1 MSIEENNPKAKPITE
16 TVSTIA
22 LLGRSEKM
30 KLNLFAVLRHAVTMV
45 GRRLK
50 TYAFLSVTIIL
61 SFSFLLGYLLLTD
74 SQQYNQNKE
83 IFSLRPGDVS
93 MFQNLFDNA
102 GTGKQQMLYENLDRM
117 ENTIYF
123 TAYEG
128 NLGDMAIYYDPTL
141 LGMDEAVVLHL
152 QNLLAFFLPDGAW
165 MDMLNS
171 PMYSHFDH
179 EIVWLDGRDD
189 SFFHLNA
196 DEVILS
202 EQVYRLLKLDQ
213 ESEPIFQLRT
223 QGWQLQGP
231 GGLYTVEDL
240 NTQLKVVGYAKGS
253 SEVDYFKWDS
263 WWETPAMYLSVK
275 FLDWL
280 DQNGWELYGMGG
292 LLTKRH
298 YFVHSDSP
306 EQVVA
311 LGKTLGM
318 NRVFSVYEAQNNAL
332 EAMQSQA
339 GNKAI
344 IACALLVLLGIN
356 LYSSFSNAMN
366 ERKYEIGVK
375 RAVGASAWS
384 IVRQFLYE
392 SLIVMLANVA
402 ISIALVVDVGVL
414 YKIFMEWQ
422 SGFLDTY
429 VLYLTPHSMVI
440 FGACAV
446 TLTVVFSLIFA
457 YKSTQ
462 VEIVQYLKAE

>member
-1 MSIEENNPKAKPITE
+1 MGIK
-16 TVSTIA
+16 
-22 LLGRSEKM
+22 
-30 KLNLFAVLRHAVTMV
+30 LFAVLRHACTMV
-45 GRRLK
+45 GRRMK

-74 SQQYNQNKE
+74 SGLYNEYKDL
-83 IFSLRPGDVS
+83 FSRRRGDVS
-93 MFQNLFDNA
+93 CAEVMIGMSGGSGRQ
-102 GTGKQQMLYENLDRM
+102 KMLYENLDKM
-117 ENTIYF
+117 ENTEYF
-123 TAYEG
+123 TAYYG
-128 NLGDMAIYYDPTL
+128 SLGRMDISYDPEAI
-141 LGMDEAVVLHL
+141 GMDKGLDVRLNPLNAW
-152 QNLLAFFLPDGAW
+152 FLPDYAW
-165 MDMLNS
+165 LDLLDVQDSFYFPISN
-171 PMYSHFDH
+171 
-179 EIVWLDGRDD
+179 EIVWLDGRGDEG
-189 SFFHLNA
+189 FRLEV

-202 EQVYRLLKLDQ
+202 EQIYRLLSLDK
-213 ESEPIFQLRT
+213 ESEPLFLLRT
-223 QGWQLQGP
+223 
-231 GGLYTVEDL
+231 DH
-240 NTQLKVVGYAKGS
+240 NTGVNTRLRVVGYTKAT
-253 SEVDYFKWDS
+253 EEMDYTKIEAWHN
-263 WWETPAMYLSVK
+263 TPGMILSVK

-280 DQNGWELYGMGG
+280 ERNGYPLYGENGIVYSRNYYVY
-292 LLTKRH
+292 T
-298 YFVHSDSP
+298 DSP
-306 EQVVA
+306 EQVTA
-311 LGKTLGM
+311 LLRTLGYEA
-318 NRVFSVYEAQNNAL
+318 NVYSVYAEQDA
-332 EAMQSQA
+332 AMKEIQAQA

-356 LYSSFSNAMN
+356 LYSSFTNAMN

-392 SLIVMLANVA
+392 SMIVMLANVA

-422 SGFLDTY
+422 SDFLDTY

>member
-1 MSIEENNPKAKPITE
+1 MI
-16 TVSTIA
+16 
-22 LLGRSEKM
+22 
-30 KLNLFAVLRHAVTMV
+30 
-45 GRRLK
+45 
-50 TYAFLSVTIIL
+50 
-61 SFSFLLGYLLLTD
+61 
-74 SQQYNQNKE
+74 
-83 IFSLRPGDVS
+83 
-93 MFQNLFDNA
+93 
-102 GTGKQQMLYENLDRM
+102 
-117 ENTIYF
+117 
-123 TAYEG
+123 
-128 NLGDMAIYYDPTL
+128 
-141 LGMDEAVVLHL
+141 
-152 QNLLAFFLPDGAW
+152 
-165 MDMLNS
+165 
-171 PMYSHFDH
+171 
-179 EIVWLDGRDD
+179 
-189 SFFHLNA
+189 
-196 DEVILS
+196 
-202 EQVYRLLKLDQ
+202 
-213 ESEPIFQLRT
+213 
-223 QGWQLQGP
+223 
-231 GGLYTVEDL
+231 
-240 NTQLKVVGYAKGS
+240 
-253 SEVDYFKWDS
+253 
-263 WWETPAMYLSVK
+263 LSVK

-280 DQNGWELYGMGG
+280 ANNGVQLWGDGDG
-292 LLTKRH
+292 ILTRSI
-298 YFVHSDSP
+298 YEIYSETP

-311 LGKTLGM
+311 LAKTLGYSSVM
-318 NRVFSVYEAQNNAL
+318 SVYEWQNNAMEL
-332 EAMQSQA
+332 MQAQA

-392 SLIVMLANVA
+392 SLLVMMANVA

>member
-1 MSIEENNPKAKPITE
+1 MRLK
-16 TVSTIA
+16 
-22 LLGRSEKM
+22 
-30 KLNLFAVLRHAVTMV
+30 LFAVLRHAVTMV

-74 SQQYNQNKE
+74 SQQYNEYKE
-83 IFSLRPGDVS
+83 LFSRRRGDVS
-93 MFQNLFDNA
+93 MYQHVFNDA
-102 GTGKQQMLYENLDRM
+102 GTGKQKMLYENLDKI
-117 ENTIYF
+117 ENTVYF

-128 NLGDMAIYYDPTL
+128 FLGNMDIHYDPTL
-141 LGMDEAVVLHL
+141 LGMDGEVGLSL
-152 QNLLAFFLPDGAW
+152 QNLHAFYLPDGAW
-165 MDMLNS
+165 LDALNN
-171 PMYSHFDH
+171 PMFDRIDH
-179 EIVWLDGRDD
+179 DIVWLDERDD
-189 SFFHLNA
+189 ELFYLNA

-223 QGWQLQGP
+223 WNKG
-231 GGLYTVEDL
+231 EDL
-240 NTQLKVVGYAKGS
+240 NTQLKVVGYTKGGA
-253 SEVDYFKWDS
+253 EVDYFKWDT
-263 WWETPAMYLSVK
+263 WWQTPTMFLSVK

-280 DQNGWELYGMGG
+280 DQNGWELYGGTGMIHN
-292 LLTKRH
+292 RH
-298 YFVHSDSP
+298 YFVHTDSP
-306 EQVVA
+306 EQVVSLA
-311 LGKTLGM
+311 KTLELYGIY
-318 NRVFSVYEAQNNAL
+318 SVYEAQNNAL
-332 EAMQSQA
+332 EQMQSQA

-392 SLIVMLANVA
+392 SLLVMMANVV

-422 SGFLDTY
+422 SDFLDTY

>member
-1 MSIEENNPKAKPITE
+1 MRFK
-16 TVSTIA
+16 
-22 LLGRSEKM
+22 
-30 KLNLFAVLRHAVTMV
+30 LFAVLRHACTMV

-74 SQQYNQNKE
+74 SQLYNDHKLN
-83 IFSLRPGDVS
+83 FSRRRGDVGIIVH
-93 MFQNLFDNA
+93 NGRNDA
-102 GTGKQQMLYENLDRM
+102 GRQRMLYANLDAI
-117 ENTIYF
+117 ENTQYY
-123 TAYEG
+123 TAYFGVFEE
-128 NLGDMAIYYDPTL
+128 MAIYYDVSMYNMSPGASINL
-141 LGMDEAVVLHL
+141 RYLGAL
-152 QNLLAFFLPDGAW
+152 FLPDYAWLDLEDYGAA
-165 MDMLNS
+165 DYAGYDGGS
-171 PMYSHFDH
+171 
-179 EIVWLDGRDD
+179 EIVWLDSRETKDFTLEVD
-189 SFFHLNA
+189 Q
-196 DEVILS
+196 VILS
-202 EQVYRLLKLDQ
+202 EKVYRLLRL
-213 ESEPIFQLRT
+213 EEEAEPVFPLRT
-223 QGWQLQGP
+223 TDGI
-231 GGLYTVEDL
+231 
-240 NTQLKVVGYAKGS
+240 NTQLRVAGYIKAD
-253 SEVDYFKWDS
+253 EPYDYDYEGWLHN
-263 WWETPAMYLSVK
+263 TPTMILSVK

-280 DQNGWELYGMGG
+280 ANNGVQLWGDDESLIEN
-292 LLTKRH
+292 TI
-298 YFVHSDSP
+298 YFVYSETP
-306 EQVVA
+306 ERVVA
-311 LGKTLGM
+311 LAKTMGYSWVQSM
-318 NRVFSVYEAQNNAL
+318 YEWQDNAM
-332 EAMQSQA
+332 EMMQSQA

-392 SLIVMLANVA
+392 SLLVMLANVA
-402 ISIALVVDVGVL
+402 ISIALVVNVGVL

-422 SGFLDTY
+422 SNFLDTY

>member
-1 MSIEENNPKAKPITE
+1 MRFK
-16 TVSTIA
+16 
-22 LLGRSEKM
+22 
-30 KLNLFAVLRHAVTMV
+30 LFAVLRHACTMV
-45 GRRLK
+45 VRRLK

-74 SQQYNQNKE
+74 SQLYNDQKLNF
-83 IFSLRPGDVS
+83 IRRRGDVYIRVFEQS
-93 MFQNLFDNA
+93 PDAGRQRMLFE
-102 GTGKQQMLYENLDRM
+102 KLDAM
-117 ENTIYF
+117 ENTQYY
-123 TAYEG
+123 TAYFGVFEE
-128 NLGDMAIYYDPTL
+128 MAIYYDATIYGKSPNSVNL
-141 LGMDEAVVLHL
+141 RGMEAL
-152 QNLLAFFLPDGAW
+152 FLPDYAWVDLEDYGAAH
-165 MDMLNS
+165 
-171 PMYSHFDH
+171 YSGFDGGS
-179 EIVWLDGRDD
+179 EIVWLDSRETED
-189 SFFHLNA
+189 FTLEA
-196 DEVILS
+196 DQVILS
-202 EQVYRLLKLDQ
+202 EKVYRLLRL
-213 ESEPIFQLRT
+213 EEETEPIFQLRT
-223 QGWQLQGP
+223 TSGI
-231 GGLYTVEDL
+231 
-240 NTQLKVVGYAKGS
+240 NTQLRVAGYIKAD
-253 SEVDYFKWDS
+253 EPYDYSYEGWYS
-263 WWETPAMYLSVK
+263 TPSMILSVK

-280 DQNGWELYGMGG
+280 ANNGVQLWGDGDGIL
-292 LLTKRH
+292 RN
-298 YFVHSDSP
+298 YFYNIHSETP

-311 LGKTLGM
+311 LAKTLGY
-318 NRVFSVYEAQNNAL
+318 NYVQSIYEWQNNAL
-332 EAMQSQA
+332 KLMQAQA

-392 SLIVMLANVA
+392 SMIVMVANVA
-402 ISIALVVDVGVL
+402 ISIALVANVGVL

-422 SGFLDTY
+422 SNFLDTY

>member
-1 MSIEENNPKAKPITE
+1 MGYKI
-16 TVSTIA
+16 
-22 LLGRSEKM
+22 
-30 KLNLFAVLRHAVTMV
+30 FAVLRHAVTMV

-74 SQQYNQNKE
+74 SQQYNQYKE
-83 IFSLRPGDVS
+83 LFSLRRGDVS
-93 MFQNLFDNA
+93 MNQHVYDDA
-102 GTGKQQMLYENLDRM
+102 GTGKQKMLYENLDKL
-117 ENTIYF
+117 ENTVYF

-128 NLGDMAIYYDPTL
+128 YLGDMNIFYDPTL
-141 LGMDEAVVLHL
+141 LDMDKAVSLNLRNLH
-152 QNLLAFFLPDGAW
+152 AFYLPDGAW
-165 MDMLNS
+165 LDALSNS
-171 PMYSHFDH
+171 TFDY
-179 EIVWLDGRDD
+179 IDNDVVWLDGRDGERIY
-189 SFFHLNA
+189 LKA

-223 QGWQLQGP
+223 WNNG
-231 GGLYTVEDL
+231 EDL
-240 NTQLKVVGYAKGS
+240 NTQLKVVGYAKGGN
-253 SEVDYFKWDS
+253 EADYNKIES
-263 WWETPAMYLSVK
+263 WGDTPTMFLSVK
-275 FLDWL
+275 FLEWM
-280 DQNGWELYGMGG
+280 DQNGWELYGGTG
-292 LLTKRH
+292 LIHNRH

-318 NRVFSVYEAQNNAL
+318 SRVFSVYEAQNNAR
-332 EAMQSQA
+332 EVMQSQA

-402 ISIALVVDVGVL
+402 ISIALVANVGVL

>member
-1 MSIEENNPKAKPITE
+1 MRLK
-16 TVSTIA
+16 
-22 LLGRSEKM
+22 
-30 KLNLFAVLRHAVTMV
+30 LFAVLRHAVTMV

-74 SQQYNQNKE
+74 SQQYNQYKE
-83 IFSLRPGDVS
+83 LFSRRRGDVS
-93 MFQNLFDNA
+93 CYEVMYGTAA
-102 GTGKQQMLYENLDRM
+102 GGSGRQKLLHENLDKM
-117 ENTIYF
+117 KNTKYF
-123 TAYEG
+123 TAYYV
-128 NLGDMAIYYDPTL
+128 NLGDMSINYDPEPIGIEKGTIIRL
-141 LGMDEAVVLHL
+141 NPLNAWC
-152 QNLLAFFLPDGAW
+152 LPDNAW
-165 MDMLNS
+165 LDLLDVPESFYFPISN
-171 PMYSHFDH
+171 
-179 EIVWLDGRDD
+179 EIVWLDGRGEEP
-189 SFFHLNA
+189 FRLEA

-202 EQVYRLLKLDQ
+202 EQVYRLLELDK
-213 ESEPIFQLRT
+213 ESEPLFQLRT
-223 QGWQLQGP
+223 N
-231 GGLYTVEDL
+231 TNI
-240 NTQLKVVGYAKGS
+240 NTQLRVVGYTKATGTA
-253 SEVDYFKWDS
+253 DYS
-263 WWETPAMYLSVK
+263 QLETWQNTPGMILSVK

-280 DQNGWELYGMGG
+280 DRKGYPLYGEDGMIYSRNYYIFTDAPERVTA
-292 LLTKRH
+292 LL
-298 YFVHSDSP
+298 
-306 EQVVA
+306 
-311 LGKTLGM
+311 KTLDYLGSY
-318 NRVFSVYEAQNNAL
+318 SVYAAQDAAL
-332 EAMQSQA
+332 AQIQSQA

-422 SGFLDTY
+422 SDFLDTY

-446 TLTVVFSLIFA
+446 TLTIVFSLIFA

>member
-1 MSIEENNPKAKPITE
+1 MGLRI
-16 TVSTIA
+16 
-22 LLGRSEKM
+22 
-30 KLNLFAVLRHAVTMV
+30 FAVLRHACTIV

-74 SQQYNQNKE
+74 SGLYNEYKAL
-83 IFSLRPGDVS
+83 FSQRRGDVS
-93 MFQNLFDNA
+93 CAEVMAGMPAGSSGKQKMLYQNLD
-102 GTGKQQMLYENLDRM
+102 KMQ
-117 ENTIYF
+117 NTQYF
-123 TAYEG
+123 TAYYV
-128 NLGDMAIYYDPTL
+128 NLGNMEINYDPEII
-141 LGMDEAVVLHL
+141 GMEKSADVNFHGLKAWC
-152 QNLLAFFLPDGAW
+152 LPDNAW
-165 MDMLNS
+165 LDLLDVAESFYFPISN
-171 PMYSHFDH
+171 
-179 EIVWLDGRDD
+179 EIVWLDGRGADP
-189 SFFHLNA
+189 FHMEA

-202 EQVYRLLKLDQ
+202 EQVYRLLGFDKETDPVFL
-213 ESEPIFQLRT
+213 LRT
-223 QGWQLQGP
+223 S
-231 GGLYTVEDL
+231 THI
-240 NTQLKVVGYAKGS
+240 NTQLKVVGYTKATE
-253 SEVDYFKWDS
+253 EVDYTKIEAWHN
-263 WWETPAMYLSVK
+263 TPAMILSVK
-275 FLDWL
+275 YLDWL
-280 DQNGWELYGMGG
+280 NRNGYPLYGENGMV
-292 LLTKRH
+292 
-298 YFVHSDSP
+298 YSCNYYVHTDSP
-306 EQVVA
+306 ERVMA
-311 LGKTLGM
+311 LLKSLGYTG
-318 NRVFSVYEAQNNAL
+318 NTYSVYEAQDA
-332 EAMQSQA
+332 AMQEIQSQA

-356 LYSSFSNAMN
+356 LYSSISNAMN

-392 SLIVMLANVA
+392 SMIVMLANVA
-402 ISIALVVDVGVL
+402 ISIALVANVGVL

>member
-1 MSIEENNPKAKPITE
+1 
-16 TVSTIA
+16 
-22 LLGRSEKM
+22 M
-30 KLNLFAVLRHAVTMV
+30 KYKFLPVLRHAVTMV

-74 SQQYNQNKE
+74 SQLYNDHKHT
-83 IFSLRPGDVS
+83 FSRRWGDVNIRVHDQS
-93 MFQNLFDNA
+93 PDTERQR
-102 GTGKQQMLYENLDRM
+102 MLYEKLDTM
-117 ENTIYF
+117 ENTQYY
-123 TAYEG
+123 TAYF
-128 NLGDMAIYYDPTL
+128 GDFGEMAISYDPTIY
-141 LGMDEAVVLHL
+141 GKVPNS
-152 QNLLAFFLPDGAW
+152 NLNLRSMTALFLPDYAW
-165 MDMLNS
+165 LNLEDYWAAHYAG
-171 PMYSHFDH
+171 YSGGS
-179 EIVWLDGRDD
+179 EIVWLDGRETED
-189 SFFHLNA
+189 FTLEA
-196 DEVILS
+196 DQVILS
-202 EQVYRLLKLDQ
+202 EKIYRLLRL
-213 ESEPIFQLRT
+213 EEEAEPIFQLRT
-223 QGWQLQGP
+223 VSGI
-231 GGLYTVEDL
+231 
-240 NTQLKVVGYAKGS
+240 NTQLRVAGYTKAD
-253 SEVDYFKWDS
+253 EPYDYSYES
-263 WWETPAMYLSVK
+263 WFDNTPTMILSVK

-280 DQNGWELYGMGG
+280 ANNGVQLWGVGEGI
-292 LLTKRH
+292 LTKTI
-298 YFVHSDSP
+298 YEIYSETP

-311 LGKTLGM
+311 LAKTLGYSSVM
-318 NRVFSVYEAQNNAL
+318 SVYEWQNT
-332 EAMQSQA
+332 AMERMQAQA

-392 SLIVMLANVA
+392 SMIVMVANVA

-422 SGFLDTY
+422 SNFLDTY

>member
-1 MSIEENNPKAKPITE
+1 
-16 TVSTIA
+16 
-22 LLGRSEKM
+22 M
-30 KLNLFAVLRHAVTMV
+30 KLNLFAVLQHAVTMV

-74 SQQYNQNKE
+74 SRQYNQNKE
-83 IFSLRPGDVS
+83 VFSLRPGDVS
-93 MFQNLFDNA
+93 MHQDVVINA
-102 GTGKQQMLYENLDRM
+102 GIGKQQMLYENLDKM

-128 NLGDMAIYYDPTL
+128 NLGDMAIYYDSTL
-141 LGMDEAVVLHL
+141 LGMDESVGLHL
-152 QNLLAFFLPDGAW
+152 QNLQAFFLPDGAW
-165 MDMLNS
+165 LDVFKS
-171 PMYSHFDH
+171 PMYSYLGQ

-213 ESEPIFQLRT
+213 ENEPIFQLRT
-223 QGWQLQGP
+223 WNNASQ
-231 GGLYTVEDL
+231 L
-240 NTQLKVVGYAKGS
+240 NTQLKVVGYAKGGS
-253 SEVDYFKWDS
+253 DADYNK
-263 WWETPAMYLSVK
+263 WETWWVTPPMFLSVK
-275 FLDWL
+275 FLDWM
-280 DQNGWELYGMGG
+280 DQNGYELYGDNGVIRD
-292 LLTKRH
+292 RH

-306 EQVVA
+306 DQVVT

-318 NRVFSVYEAQNNAL
+318 NSVFSVYEAQSNAL
-332 EAMQSQA
+332 EQMRAQA

-375 RAVGASAWS
+375 RAIGASAWS

-392 SLIVMLANVA
+392 SIIVMVANVA

-414 YKIFMEWQ
+414 YKIFVEWQ
-422 SGFLDTY
+422 SDFLDTY